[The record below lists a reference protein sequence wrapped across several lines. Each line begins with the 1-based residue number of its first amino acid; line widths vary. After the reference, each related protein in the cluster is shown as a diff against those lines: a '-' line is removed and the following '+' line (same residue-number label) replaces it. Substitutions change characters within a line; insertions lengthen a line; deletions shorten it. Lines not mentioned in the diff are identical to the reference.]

1 MKAISAS
8 EQAECDRG
16 TIMACR
22 AIDMATTVTT
32 KQQITKVPPV
42 ATLENP
48 PPSDTRGHL
57 SAWELGEME
66 KFRNTSPHYEVEF
79 NTCGYESKIPVGKK
93 HYKPQMF
100 AGSRHGLGTLKRECQ
115 CGYPGSHETIVGSEK
130 SKASAAYPTELCREY
145 TKLAIAQLKLMGK

>member
-1 MKAISAS
+1 MKANSAA

-16 TIMACR
+16 TIIACR
-22 AIDMATTVTT
+22 AIGMATTVTT

-66 KFRNTSPHYEVEF
+66 KSRNSSPHYEVQF

-100 AGSRHGLGTLKRECQ
+100 AGSLYGLGTLKRECQ
-115 CGYPGSHETIVGSEK
+115 CGYPAT
-130 SKASAAYPTELCREY
+130 
-145 TKLAIAQLKLMGK
+145 TKPLWARRSQKLRRSDAHAKLYRTLPLS